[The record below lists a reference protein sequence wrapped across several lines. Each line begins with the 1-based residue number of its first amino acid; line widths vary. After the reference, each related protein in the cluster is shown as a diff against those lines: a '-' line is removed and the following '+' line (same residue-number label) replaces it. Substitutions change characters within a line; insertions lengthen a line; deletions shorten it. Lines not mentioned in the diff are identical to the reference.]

1 MAWDIVSTIRN
12 KASVRVLDESAS
24 GPQYRLFRRSR
35 LRLAIWYTG
44 VMSTILTL
52 LSLGVY
58 QAIDHAHEVTLDRE
72 IKSVADAT
80 HDAIEAN
87 ASVPQQLGQV
97 PPQLLPELCILGE
110 PCTDTVSG
118 QQSDELAQRAADDSS
133 HRSQQAYQYDYYM
146 RIISPEG
153 ELLATAG
160 TRPDELAVSTE
171 LPVSTLVPLWQTL
184 EDENGVEYRQTTLP
198 LESGNQEVWAYLS
211 VGRSFQEFDQY
222 LSSVRWSLLVGLLL
236 SLALVTAASWWLA
249 ALAMR
254 PIYQSYQQIQRFTA
268 DAAHELRTPLA
279 AVRATVESVLMM
291 PKVSEEE
298 AQETLK
304 VVHRQNQRLTTLVSD
319 LLLLSRLDSE
329 KKLPVKSMCCLQ
341 DIISDILEEMA
352 AFAMAEGVML
362 AADLQVKEALA
373 VLGNEEQLYRLVLNL
388 VNNAITYTPEGGQVK
403 VILKRSQE
411 QALILVSDTGIGIS
425 PEHQAKIF
433 DRFYRVDEARTGQS
447 GNSGLGLAIASAITK
462 AHHGTLTVT
471 SQIGKGSAFTIS
483 LPATV

>member
-1 MAWDIVSTIRN
+1 MAWDIVSIIRN
-12 KASVRVLDESAS
+12 RASAQAAKEGAS

-35 LRLAIWYTG
+35 LRLATWYTG
-44 VMSTILTL
+44 VMSTILAL

-72 IKSVADAT
+72 IQSVADAT

-87 ASVPQQLGQV
+87 ASVPQQLDQV
-97 PPQLLPELCILGE
+97 PPQLLPELCILNE
-110 PCTDTVSG
+110 PCTNAVLERPN
-118 QQSDELAQRAADDSS
+118 ELAERAANST
-133 HRSQQAYQYDYYM
+133 HRSQQAYQYDYYI
-146 RIISPEG
+146 RIVSSAG

-160 TRPDELAVSTE
+160 TRPDELAVSKE
-171 LPVSTLVPLWQTL
+171 FPVDTLVPLWQTL
-184 EDENGVEYRQTTLP
+184 QDANGVEYHQTTLP
-198 LESGNQEVWAYLS
+198 LEDGNQEVWAYLS
-211 VGRSFQEFDQY
+211 VGRSFQDFDQY
-222 LSSVRWSLLVGLLL
+222 LSSVRWSLLIGLFL

-298 AQETLK
+298 AKETLK

-329 KKLPVKSMCCLQ
+329 KKSPAKSICNLQ
-341 DIISDILEEMA
+341 DIVSDIAEEMA
-352 AFAMAEGVML
+352 AFAMAEGVAL
-362 AADLQVKEALA
+362 AVDLQVKEPLT

-388 VNNAITYTPEGGQVK
+388 VNNAITYTPEGGQVR

-433 DRFYRVDEARTGQS
+433 DRFYRVDEARTGQA
-447 GNSGLGLAIASAITK
+447 GNSGLGLAIAQAIAK

-471 SQIGKGSAFTIS
+471 SQIGKGSTFTIS
-483 LPATV
+483 LPTTA